1 MVNLSRYTL
10 RGVAT
15 VGALAGLAAMALPNA
30 QAAQTAGTTGT
41 AATSAAATTANPALP
56 IGGTAYAIGNPP
68 AGEGVSTKSS
78 TLNLVRYNRLYK
90 TGPVTPSKCKEVNV
104 SLRTFSG
111 VKAYDT
117 QLWNCLYAAWA
128 VPLKAAGASYKV
140 KPTLIV
146 HNYSKV
152 NTYCGVVSGS
162 QSYYCGYKN
171 GQIYIPAWYIINLWK
186 QNPTYARTYATNT
199 IAHEYGHHI
208 QYLTGILNA
217 SWWRQRAF
225 TTNSARLEESRRR
238 ELQASCLG
246 SAYIGANKRYY
257 PMSGGLYTQW
267 LYLVDHSGDQAGYP
281 RDHGSMA
288 NHGWWSK
295 TGFYA
300 ASSKTYAGRC
310 NTWSAASSRVA

>member
-1 MVNLSRYTL
+1 MVNLSRTTL
-10 RGVAT
+10 RGLA
-15 VGALAGLAAMALPNA
+15 GIAALASLAVAALPAA
-30 QAAQTAGTTGT
+30 QAAPTAGT
-41 AATSAAATTANPALP
+41 AT
-56 IGGTAYAIGNPP
+56 PP
-68 AGEGVSTKSS
+68 APVVGKAAESVTTPQGTSTYAASGYTSS
-78 TLNLVRYNRLYK
+78 SAYRVVRYNKLYS
-90 TGPVTPSKCKEVNV
+90 TPAITPSKCKEVNV
-104 SLRTFSG
+104 SLRTYSG

-171 GQIYIPAWYIINLWK
+171 GQIYIPAWYINNLWK
-186 QNPTYARTYATNT
+186 QNPTYARAYATNT
-199 IAHEYGHHI
+199 IAHEYGHHV

-225 TTNSARLEESRRR
+225 STSSAKLEESRRR

-267 LYLVDHSGDQAGYP
+267 LYLVDHSGDQPGYP

-300 ASSKTYAGRC
+300 ASSSTYAGRC
-310 NTWSAASSRVA
+310 NTWNAASSRVA